1 MRFIKGLRAPAVA
14 LLAMTL
20 ICGVVYTA
28 AVTGIGQ
35 ALFGAK
41 ADGSL
46 ITVTLKDGSTRVYG
60 SELIAQEFTA
70 PQYMIGRPSAVSNL
84 GPSSAAQA
92 KLVQARV
99 EWWHAFD
106 PTNTA
111 PIPQDLVTA
120 SGSGVD
126 PYISPEAAE
135 YQVARIAA
143 ARGIS
148 PDAVRAVIA
157 RHTKPRFVGV
167 LGEPGVNVLLVNL
180 DLDGLI

>member
-70 PQYMIGRPSAVSNL
+70 PKYMIGRPSAVSNL

-143 ARGIS
+143 ARGIP

-157 RHTKPRFVGV
+157 RHMKPRFVGV

>member
-1 MRFIKGLRAPAVA
+1 MRILKSMRAPVIGLA
-14 LLAMTL
+14 AMTL

-28 AVTGIGQ
+28 LVTGVGQ

-41 ADGSL
+41 ANGSL
-46 ITVTLKDGSTRVYG
+46 ITVTLKDGSTRTFG
-60 SELIAQEFTA
+60 SELIAQEFIA
-70 PQYMIGRPSAVSNL
+70 PQYMIGRPIAVSNL

-99 EWWHAFD
+99 DWWHAFD

-111 PIPQDLVTA
+111 PIPEDLVTA
-120 SGSGVD
+120 SGSGVA
-126 PYISPEAAE
+126 PYISSSAAE

-143 ARGIS
+143 ARGMS
-148 PDAVRAVIA
+148 PDDVRAVIA